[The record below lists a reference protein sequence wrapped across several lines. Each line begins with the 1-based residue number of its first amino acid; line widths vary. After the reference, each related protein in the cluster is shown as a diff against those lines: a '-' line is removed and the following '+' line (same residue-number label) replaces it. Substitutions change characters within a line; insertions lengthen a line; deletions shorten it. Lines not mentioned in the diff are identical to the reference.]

1 MSGFYG
7 ADTDQLRRHSE
18 LLRSRAR
25 SLGELRE
32 RLHPAV
38 ADESI
43 WQGGDADAFRTRWT
57 SQTAPLFDD
66 LVGQLTR
73 QAGDTE
79 RHADEQDE
87 ASGPEGSEAGAGGGG
102 SAGGGGGGGGDT
114 SEDGKSLWE
123 QLTDGGKVWNAFQGL
138 WNSGKK
144 ILDLTGDV
152 RDFTRFLGSAD
163 DLFEFVAGS
172 WMYDKAIYKN
182 IFNVGSEF
190 SGLADEVAK
199 AIGIP
204 TGIANTKFFGW
215 ADDAAKWAGEAVP
228 FLGKAAPFLGKALP
242 VADVFFGGA
251 QMIEG
256 IQSGDTFSAITG
268 GAGAL
273 GGGLMIAGGALSAT
287 GIGAV
292 VGGPIAAAG
301 AIISGGAALADV
313 GKMVYDNWDSISAT
327 AADAWNATT
336 DFVSDTA
343 GAVADTAGDVVDAVS
358 DGFSD
363 AVDGLA
369 DALPW

>member
-7 ADTDQLRRHSE
+7 ADTDQLRSHSE
-18 LLRSRAR
+18 LLRTRAR

-38 ADESI
+38 TDESA
-43 WQGGDADAFRTRWT
+43 WQGGDADAFRTRWS

-66 LVGQLTR
+66 LVGRLTR
-73 QAGDTE
+73 QAGGLE
-79 RHADEQDE
+79 EHAEEQDE
-87 ASGPEGSEAGAGGGG
+87 ASGPDG
-102 SAGGGGGGGGDT
+102 SAGGGGGGGGGGG

-123 QLTDGGKVWNAFQGL
+123 QLTDGGKVWNTFQGL

-144 ILDLTGDV
+144 ILDLGGTV
-152 RDFTRFLGSAD
+152 RDFSRFLGSTD

-172 WMYDKAIYKN
+172 WLYDQQIMKN
-182 IFNVGSEF
+182 IFNVGSEY

-204 TGIANTKFFGW
+204 TGIGNTKFFGW
-215 ADDAAKWAGEAVP
+215 ADDAAKWVGEAAP

-242 VADVFFGGA
+242 VADVFFGGK

-256 IQSGDTFSAITG
+256 TQSGDTFSAITG

>member
-1 MSGFYG
+1 
-7 ADTDQLRRHSE
+7 
-18 LLRSRAR
+18 
-25 SLGELRE
+25 
-32 RLHPAV
+32 
-38 ADESI
+38 
-43 WQGGDADAFRTRWT
+43 
-57 SQTAPLFDD
+57 
-66 LVGQLTR
+66 
-73 QAGDTE
+73 
-79 RHADEQDE
+79 
-87 ASGPEGSEAGAGGGG
+87 
-102 SAGGGGGGGGDT
+102 
-114 SEDGKSLWE
+114 
-123 QLTDGGKVWNAFQGL
+123 
-138 WNSGKK
+138 
-144 ILDLTGDV
+144 
-152 RDFTRFLGSAD
+152 
-163 DLFEFVAGS
+163 
-172 WMYDKAIYKN
+172 MYDKAIHKN

-215 ADDAAKWAGEAVP
+215 ADDAATWAGEAVP

-313 GKMVYDNWDSISAT
+313 GDRKSTRLNSSHVSISY
-327 AADAWNATT
+327 
-336 DFVSDTA
+336 
-343 GAVADTAGDVVDAVS
+343 AVFCLKKKNIRDVDIGIVVDHNS
-358 DGFSD
+358 TR
-363 AVDGLA
+363 A
-369 DALPW
+369 D